1 MPCYVTL
8 LCQTF
13 CRSVDLSEGIRVVHG
28 VAETQGVGRKEKWKV
43 ERCTPNTPQETGR
56 DTEGGK
62 EGRKNGRKEERSTQN
77 TLPAETQECY
87 ITRPSI

>member
-1 MPCYVTL
+1 MEGRKRDAHRTL
-8 LCQTF
+8 YQKLWQ
-13 CRSVDLSEGIRVVHG
+13 RHRGWE
-28 VAETQGVGRKEKWKV
+28 GRKEKWKE